1 MTCHMFDNNKININ
15 TSSTLI
21 TLIKMDQNL
30 FNDDGTVSSNELV
43 ERIMI
48 SAEIQQLQVQN
59 KKLKIENK
67 QLKEQNEKLLE
78 SISKS
83 EAECKVKEAIEKRNE
98 ELLEKVSKLET
109 KCNKSE
115 EIIQFLRT
123 EEVKINQ
130 TKYKLE
136 TEQTNLEKMI
146 SILLEKLNRIKF
158 PVN

>member
-48 SAEIQQLQVQN
+48 SAEIQQLQAQ
-59 KKLKIENK
+59 NK

-78 SISKS
+78 NISKS
-83 EAECKVKEAIEKRNE
+83 KDECKVKEAIEKRNE

-109 KCNKSE
+109 KCNRSE
-115 EIIQFLRT
+115 EMIQFLRT
-123 EEVKINQ
+123 ESERIN
-130 TKYKLE
+130 K
-136 TEQTNLEKMI
+136 TNI
-146 SILLEKLNRIKF
+146 I
-158 PVN
+158 

>member
-1 MTCHMFDNNKININ
+1 MFDNNKTNIN

-21 TLIKMDQNL
+21 TLIKMDLNI
-30 FNDDGTVSSNELV
+30 FNDNGTVSSNELI

-83 EAECKVKEAIEKRNE
+83 EAERKVKEAIEKRNE
-98 ELLEKVSKLET
+98 ELLENVSKLET
-109 KCNKSE
+109 ECNKSE
-115 EIIQFLRT
+115 ERIQFLRT
-123 EEVKINQ
+123 ENEKINK

-146 SILLEKLNRIKF
+146 NILLEKLISIKF
-158 PVN
+158 PIN